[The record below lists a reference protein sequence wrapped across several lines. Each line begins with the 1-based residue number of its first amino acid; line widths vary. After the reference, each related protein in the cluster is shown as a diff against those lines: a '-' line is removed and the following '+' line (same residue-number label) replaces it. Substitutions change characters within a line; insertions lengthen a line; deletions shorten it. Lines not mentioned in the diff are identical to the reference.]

1 VDYSSAFPLRDTHER
16 ICRPRRHRRINRR
29 MTQFDNHAQVWLFG
43 YDSLIHKADFPFV
56 ERRAASIRGWVR
68 RF

>member
-1 VDYSSAFPLRDTHER
+1 
-16 ICRPRRHRRINRR
+16 